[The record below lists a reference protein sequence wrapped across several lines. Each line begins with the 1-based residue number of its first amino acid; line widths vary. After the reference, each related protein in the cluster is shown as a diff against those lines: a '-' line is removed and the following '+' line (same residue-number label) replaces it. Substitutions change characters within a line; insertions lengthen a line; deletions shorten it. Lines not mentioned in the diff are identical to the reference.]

1 VVGAGSHGFGP
12 LLGQASRSILCKT
25 QEEIA
30 ETENVASGTIGEM
43 ATKVSRFRQP
53 CRFRESLDLSGG
65 HAFGGKLFM
74 AMIFTAS
81 QHRTVASVLRKK
93 ARKAPP
99 QFKLSLLIPLP

>member
-43 ATKVSRFRQP
+43 ATKFLDFGNLADSEKASISVECLGRQALRGHDFHSQPASHDRFGASR
-53 CRFRESLDLSGG
+53 S
-65 HAFGGKLFM
+65 
-74 AMIFTAS
+74 
-81 QHRTVASVLRKK
+81 
-93 ARKAPP
+93 
-99 QFKLSLLIPLP
+99 

>member
-43 ATKVSRFRQP
+43 ATKF
-53 CRFRESLDLSGG
+53 LD
-65 HAFGGKLFM
+65 FGKL
-74 AMIFTAS
+74 ADSEKAS
-81 QHRTVASVLRKK
+81 ISRVDMPLAASSSCRD
-93 ARKAPP
+93 
-99 QFKLSLLIPLP
+99 FS